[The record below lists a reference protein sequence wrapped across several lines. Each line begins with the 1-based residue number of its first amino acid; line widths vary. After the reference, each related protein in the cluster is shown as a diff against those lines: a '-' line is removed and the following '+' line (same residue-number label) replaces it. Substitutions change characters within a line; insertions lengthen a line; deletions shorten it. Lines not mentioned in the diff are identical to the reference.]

1 MYPKYR
7 YSLDHPSPSQDLK
20 AGPWQ
25 IEKAEK
31 LVRRKVGQLKSWSGS
46 TKFILNLLQ

>member
-1 MYPKYR
+1 MYPKHR
-7 YSLDHPSPSQDLK
+7 YSADHPSPSQDLK

-31 LVRRKVGQLKSWSGS
+31 LVRRNVGQLKSWSF
-46 TKFILNLLQ
+46 KKLVRFN